1 MAKHKTPLRKRDPDM
16 EAHTA
21 TIEADTIGDPKR
33 FRRSSVHHAGRTE
46 ATGNVIVRI
55 RKQFPNSDGN
65 SKRPEEGSVF
75 EGDKVEIQSRKVTV
89 TKSDGK
95 SARDRATASM
105 GVWFFGKLRRR
116 P

>member
-1 MAKHKTPLRKRDPDM
+1 M
-16 EAHTA
+16 EANTA
-21 TIEADTIGDPKR
+21 TIEADTIDDPKNSAGLGPL
-33 FRRSSVHHAGRTE
+33 RRQDRSHRQ
-46 ATGNVIVRI
+46 RYCQD

-75 EGDKVEIQSRKVTV
+75 EGDEVEIQSRKVTV
-89 TKSDGK
+89 NRSDGK

-116 P
+116 L